1 MSIAFQIPSNR
12 KILVQRLKNI
22 YFGLKNLL
30 SEPLLKTYIVLSTKL
45 QTRIILQGSKAGKQ
59 SEKKTYCQINLS
71 KVSLKNKII
80 KIFWNH
86 Y

>member
-22 YFGLKNLL
+22 YFGFKNLL
-30 SEPLLKTYIVLSTKL
+30 SEPIENLHSFIDKTLD
-45 QTRIILQGSKAGKQ
+45 QNNIIGFKGKQ

>member
-30 SEPLLKTYIVLSTKL
+30 SEPIENLHSFIDKTLD
-45 QTRIILQGSKAGKQ
+45 
-59 SEKKTYCQINLS
+59 
-71 KVSLKNKII
+71 
-80 KIFWNH
+80 
-86 Y
+86 